1 MPGYRTF
8 VVPAQFQNTTIM
20 TDITESIL
28 EHSDILRS
36 YANRLTHDREAAKD
50 LHQETI
56 CRALANQ
63 ASFNRGTNIEAWM
76 FTIMRNLFING
87 YRRKL
92 REKKIFHRHSPEI
105 ALYSAPSDSP
115 PPATR
120 LEIKEIR
127 SVIHSMPD
135 ILKIPIYLY
144 CEGYK
149 YQEIATMMDT
159 AVGTTKSRIY
169 LARQLLRKKTGHAL

>member
-1 MPGYRTF
+1 
-8 VVPAQFQNTTIM
+8 M

-28 EHSDILRS
+28 HHSDILKS
-36 YANRLTHDREAAKD
+36 YAGRLTHDKEAAKD

-63 ASFNRGTNIEAWM
+63 GSFSRGTNIEAWM

-87 YRRKL
+87 YRRKT
-92 REKKIFHRHSPEI
+92 REKKIFNRHYPDI
-105 ALYSAPSDSP
+105 ALCSTPSDT
-115 PPATR
+115 PPATTR

-127 SVIHSMPD
+127 SMIHAMPD

-149 YQEIATMMDT
+149 YQEIATIMDT

-169 LARQLLRKKTGHAL
+169 LARQLLRKKTGHAV